1 MKNCNS
7 ILIII
12 LSVFILCS
20 CKSKQP
26 EWTELFN
33 GKDLTGWTANEH
45 PGSFKVEDG
54 LLVANG
60 PISHL
65 FYSGDFNKGVFR
77 NFELKAMVKT
87 EPGSNS
93 GIIFHTQEQPYGP
106 LLRGYEIQI
115 NNSYERP
122 GDFQE
127 LKKTGSIYGI
137 RNVYYPTVK
146 DNEWFE
152 LSFKVV
158 ENRCEVFVNGT
169 KVVDYIQPDNPYRPK
184 NDILKVFS
192 IGRIALQCHDEGSK
206 VYFKSIQVKPLE
218 KAKKFDL
225 LVSKEWDDKVT
236 KMELENFPLIDF
248 HVHLK
253 GGLTIDQAC
262 ENSMK
267 LGINY
272 GIAPNCGLKFPV
284 TDDKSLY
291 AYMDTVKAKPIFRGM
306 QAEGREWVTLFSPE
320 AVSKFDYVFTDG
332 MTWTDHKGRRMRLWI
347 PAESFVDDEQQF
359 MDELI
364 SKIES
369 VVSKEPIDIHVNATY
384 LPAAIA
390 AKYDELW
397 TDARIARF
405 VKVLADNHVALEINS
420 RFKIPSE
427 KILRKAK
434 EAGVKF
440 TFGTNNSGRD
450 LGTLD
455 YSLEMKEKLGLTY
468 KDMFMP
474 KKQNEKPVLIK
485 GLPAKITG

>member
-1 MKNCNS
+1 MRKLLFS
-7 ILIII
+7 SFLFSLFLFLI
-12 LSVFILCS
+12 S
-20 CKSKQP
+20 CQNKEA

-33 GKDLTGWTANEH
+33 GKDLTGWTANQN

-65 FYSGDFNKGVFR
+65 FYTGDFKKGIFR

-93 GIIFHTQEQPYGP
+93 GIIFHTQEQAYGP
-106 LLRGYEIQI
+106 LLRGYEVQI

-137 RNVYYPTVK
+137 RNIYYNTVK

-158 ENRCEVFVNGT
+158 ENRCEVFANGT
-169 KVVDYIQPDNPYRPK
+169 KVVDYIQPDDPYRPK

-192 IGRIALQCHDEGSK
+192 AGKIALQCHDEGSK
-206 VYFKSIQVKPLE
+206 VYFKSIQIKPLP

-225 LVSKEWDDKVT
+225 LVSKDWDTKVT
-236 KMELENFPLIDF
+236 KMMFENFPLIDF

-253 GGLTIDQAC
+253 GGLTIAQAC

-284 TDDKSLY
+284 TNDQSLY
-291 AYMDTVKAKPIFRGM
+291 AYMDTVKLQPIFRGM

-320 AVSKFDYVFTDG
+320 AIAKFDYVFTDG
-332 MTWTDHKGRRMRLWI
+332 MTWTDHKGRRMRLWM
-347 PAESFVDDEQQF
+347 PNEVFVDDEQQF

-364 SKIES
+364 GKIES
-369 VVSKEPIDIHVNATY
+369 VVSQEPIDIHVNPTY
-384 LPAAIA
+384 LPASISAR
-390 AKYDELW
+390 YDELW
-397 TDARIARF
+397 TDARIDRF

-420 RFKIPSE
+420 RFKLPSE

-440 TFGTNNSGRD
+440 TFGTNNSGPD
-450 LGTLD
+450 LGWLD

-474 KKQNEKPVLIK
+474 KKQNEKPVLVK

>member
-1 MKNCNS
+1 
-7 ILIII
+7 
-12 LSVFILCS
+12 
-20 CKSKQP
+20 
-26 EWTELFN
+26 
-33 GKDLTGWTANEH
+33 
-45 PGSFKVEDG
+45 
-54 LLVANG
+54 
-60 PISHL
+60 
-65 FYSGDFNKGVFR
+65 
-77 NFELKAMVKT
+77 
-87 EPGSNS
+87 
-93 GIIFHTQEQPYGP
+93 
-106 LLRGYEIQI
+106 
-115 NNSYERP
+115 
-122 GDFQE
+122 
-127 LKKTGSIYGI
+127 
-137 RNVYYPTVK
+137 
-146 DNEWFE
+146 
-152 LSFKVV
+152 
-158 ENRCEVFVNGT
+158 
-169 KVVDYIQPDNPYRPK
+169 
-184 NDILKVFS
+184 
-192 IGRIALQCHDEGSK
+192 
-206 VYFKSIQVKPLE
+206 
-218 KAKKFDL
+218 
-225 LVSKEWDDKVT
+225 
-236 KMELENFPLIDF
+236 
-248 HVHLK
+248 
-253 GGLTIDQAC
+253 
-262 ENSMK
+262 
-267 LGINY
+267 
-272 GIAPNCGLKFPV
+272 
-284 TDDKSLY
+284 
-291 AYMDTVKAKPIFRGM
+291 M